1 MIDIVIDQDAYAEVA
16 RRAVDRL
23 ITTQRAAIAEAG
35 GLVAEALAAG
45 GVLQA
50 YGTGHSRAVALEL
63 VGRAGG
69 LIPANQL
76 AIRDLVYYGDTAA
89 PEILDPLLEREP
101 GIAARIWELA
111 DIRPADI
118 FVVASNSGANT
129 AVVEMV
135 QLAQERGHR
144 VIAITSIDHAT
155 TANRKPCLASLADVV
170 IDNGAP
176 YGDAAVPL
184 PGGGTFGPLSG
195 LTGVLAANLLVAEV
209 VGRRLAA
216 GVPPLVYR
224 SANTPGGFEHNAEI
238 LLQYGGRVRLGD
250 A

>member
-1 MIDIVIDQDAYAEVA
+1 MIDQDAYAEVA
-16 RRAVDRL
+16 RAAVERL
-23 ITTQRAAIAEAG
+23 ITTQRDAIAEAG
-35 GLVAEALAAG
+35 RLVADALTAG

-76 AIRDLVYYGDTAA
+76 AIRDLVYYGDAKPA
-89 PEILDPLLEREP
+89 DILDPLLERES
-101 GIAARIWELA
+101 GVAERIWALA
-111 DIRPADI
+111 DIRPADV
-118 FVVASNSGANT
+118 FVIASNSGGNT

-135 QLAQERGHR
+135 QLAQSRGHR
-144 VIAITSIDHAT
+144 VIAITSVDHAT
-155 TANRKPCLASLADVV
+155 TAQRSPSLAELADVV

-176 YGDAAVPL
+176 WGDAAVPL
-184 PGGGTFGPLSG
+184 PEGDRFGPLSG

-209 VGRRLAA
+209 VGRQMAA
-216 GVPPLVYR
+216 GTPSLVYR
-224 SANTPGGFEHNAEI
+224 SANTPGGYERNAEI
-238 LLQYGGRVRLGD
+238 LRQYGGRVRLGD

>member
-1 MIDIVIDQDAYAEVA
+1 MIDQDAYADVA

-23 ITTQRAAIAEAG
+23 ITTQREAIAEAG
-35 GLVAEALAAG
+35 RLVAESLANG

-76 AIRDLVYYGDTAA
+76 AIRDLVYYGYTAPA
-89 PEILDPLLEREP
+89 EILDPLLERES
-101 GIAARIWELA
+101 GVAARIWALA
-111 DIRPADI
+111 DIRPADV
-118 FVVASNSGANT
+118 FVIASNSGGNT
-129 AVVEMV
+129 AVVEMT
-135 QLAQERGHR
+135 QLAQARGHR
-144 VIAITSIDHAT
+144 VIAITSRTHAA
-155 TANRKPCLASLADVV
+155 TAAREPSLAGLADIV

-184 PGGGTFGPLSG
+184 PGDGAFGPLSG

-209 VGRRLAA
+209 VGRQLAA
-216 GVPPLVYR
+216 GRSPAVFQ
-224 SANTPGGFEHNAEI
+224 SANTPGGYERNAAI